1 MPVLHS
7 VFPPSLSLSLSLS
20 LIFSLLS
27 LSSLIRFSLG
37 SRSALVW
44 FKWVPWVHKWAWYV
58 TVCVVLLMSV
68 NLVRPNNP
76 WYDGATRPTVL
87 MNVMWEVSTYDPRIG
102 GRGDNKMNS
111 GIARVRAMI
120 EVFRSMYLSK
130 ERDSR
135 SSDMRLVSLLLE
147 SECYGLV

>member
-1 MPVLHS
+1 
-7 VFPPSLSLSLSLS
+7 
-20 LIFSLLS
+20 
-27 LSSLIRFSLG
+27 
-37 SRSALVW
+37 
-44 FKWVPWVHKWAWYV
+44 
-58 TVCVVLLMSV
+58 MSV
-68 NLVRPNNP
+68 NLVRQNNP

-87 MNVMWEVSTYDPRIG
+87 MNDMWEVSMFDPRLG
-102 GRGDNKMNS
+102 GRGANKMNS

-120 EVFRSMYLSK
+120 EVLWSMYLSK